1 MNIPYV
7 PEDLLE
13 IGDYEVVSNENN
25 ILVVDNWYKN
35 FEELH
40 QVVTNIPVPR
50 WKWKEGS

>member
-40 QVVTNIPVPR
+40 QVVTNIPVDR
-50 WKWKEGS
+50 KSVV